1 MRCFADAR
9 TPVLRLA
16 GLTAAAL
23 VVHGYHLG
31 VEDAEIY
38 LPAARWFR
46 HPALYPFGREFFLSH
61 ARLSLFGPL
70 VAFTA
75 YLTHLSMDW
84 TFFAWYL
91 VTLFATIW
99 CSWLMAGAC
108 FESSR
113 ARWGAV
119 LLMTAVLGMPV
130 ANTGLLLVDPYL
142 TARSFSTPLTLLA
155 TAFVLERRFALAA
168 LAVVLTVAIHPQ
180 MSVYLLF
187 LIVVLWAAQM
197 NRNRVRERVPALA
210 SAILVLPKQFCF
222 SPARGPYREA
232 LFSRDYFFLYNWS
245 WYHWL
250 GLAGPLVFLVWF
262 CRVNLRGTRPAFKEI
277 SFALIPFGLLSIAA
291 AALLCSTPDLQMF
304 VRLQP
309 LRSYDLVYLIFVLL
323 LGGVA
328 GEFLAKGRWWVV
340 AMVLLP
346 LLVGMYA
353 AARRTYPHSAQ
364 IELPSSTSSNPW

>member
-1 MRCFADAR
+1 MRSFADDR
-9 TPVLRLA
+9 TPILRLA

-23 VVHGYHLG
+23 VIHGYHLG

-70 VAFTA
+70 VAFTG

-99 CSWLMAGAC
+99 CSWLMAAAC

-113 ARWGAV
+113 ARWSAV

-155 TAFVLERRFALAA
+155 AASVLERRFARAA
-168 LAVVLTVAIHPQ
+168 IAVVLTVAIHPQ
-180 MSVYLLF
+180 MSIYLLF
-187 LIVVLWAAQM
+187 LIVVLWAAQL

-210 SAILVLPKQFCF
+210 SAILVLPKQFGF

-232 LFSRDYFFLYNWS
+232 LF
-245 WYHWL
+245 
-250 GLAGPLVFLVWF
+250 
-262 CRVNLRGTRPAFKEI
+262 
-277 SFALIPFGLLSIAA
+277 
-291 AALLCSTPDLQMF
+291 
-304 VRLQP
+304 
-309 LRSYDLVYLIFVLL
+309 
-323 LGGVA
+323 
-328 GEFLAKGRWWVV
+328 
-340 AMVLLP
+340 
-346 LLVGMYA
+346 
-353 AARRTYPHSAQ
+353 
-364 IELPSSTSSNPW
+364 